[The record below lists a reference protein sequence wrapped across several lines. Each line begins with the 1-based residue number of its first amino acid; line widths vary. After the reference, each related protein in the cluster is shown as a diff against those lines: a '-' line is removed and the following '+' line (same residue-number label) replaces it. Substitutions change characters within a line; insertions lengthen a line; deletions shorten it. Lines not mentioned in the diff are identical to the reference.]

1 MNPRVSVP
9 KIFLRGNR
17 WYVRVQV
24 PKSMQK
30 RLRRKEHWV
39 SLKTSNRSEALQR
52 ATAATQQKRREINA
66 VFRGLEDM
74 RETIHE
80 LTEEQL
86 ISLGREEYA
95 RCMQDQ
101 SNLIEEQKQS
111 GLSWNDFVDTR
122 SAAIKGVVAQLRG
135 NDNDIPMTRIK
146 AHQLAEENSVLIPKE
161 SKAYRQLLKV
171 CADAFIDAK
180 RAELAVLE
188 GYSVH
193 SNPNPMFVNPV
204 TGQPHPYKSLGDQ
217 LAEPPQPIPSLTELM
232 EKFLAN
238 PNKHRTKKT
247 KDSIRGYL
255 DVVFQIIGDN
265 TPVSDISEGTIEEVR
280 DLIMRL
286 PPNFKKL
293 PGAERHTLHEMA
305 DVAERKRMAKLSPTG
320 VNNYLRWLMTFL
332 AWCHRKGMMD
342 RMPTAYGEIKVADPV
357 RKEDKR
363 EAFSNDQLST
373 IFTSRIYGD
382 QERNSSLFWVPLIAL
397 WNGMRS
403 NEICQLDAADIK
415 LEENIWGFDVTHIS
429 ATGDD
434 DKSVKT
440 GSSVRFVPIHPRL
453 IDFGLLEYH
462 GTRPSNAKLFGDI
475 TRGADGYYSTNFSKK
490 VNRYLKSVGTHGPRH
505 KFHSF
510 RHNFRDAM
518 RNGRVHPE
526 IARALGGWTRSN
538 TDAFDIYGNGFGVE
552 ELKEEIKRVDYPLVD
567 WSLIGSKSD

>member
-9 KIFLRGNR
+9 KIFLRGSR

-24 PKSMQK
+24 PKLMQK
-30 RLRRKEHWV
+30 RLKRKEYWV
-39 SLKTSNRSEALQR
+39 SLNTSEKSEALQR
-52 ATAATQQKRREINA
+52 ATAKTQEKRREINA
-66 VFRGLEDM
+66 VYRRLEEI
-74 RETIHE
+74 RETISE
-80 LTEEQL
+80 LTDEQVTAL
-86 ISLGREEYA
+86 MREEYSLNRIDPDA
-95 RCMQDQ
+95 LIVEQQ
-101 SNLIEEQKQS
+101 SS
-111 GLSWNDFVDTR
+111 GLSWDDFVDKIASRNKAIVASLRAEGYNNPALRFRAHRLMQENGVTCPR
-122 SAAIKGVVAQLRG
+122 SSRAYQQVLEICGHAF
-135 NDNDIPMTRIK
+135 
-146 AHQLAEENSVLIPKE
+146 AE
-161 SKAYRQLLKV
+161 
-171 CADAFIDAK
+171 AK
-180 RAELAVLE
+180 RAELALLE
-188 GYSVH
+188 GYPVH
-193 SNPNPMFVNPV
+193 ENPNPQIINLQ
-204 TGQPHPYKSLGDQ
+204 TGRPHPIVSLGDL
-217 LAEPPQPIPSLTELM
+217 LAAPPEPTPSLTALM

-255 DVVFQIIGDN
+255 DVVFQIIGDA
-265 TPVSDISEGTIEEVR
+265 TPVNDISEGTIEEVR

-293 PGAERHTLHEMA
+293 PDAERLTLHELA

-373 IFTSRIYGD
+373 IFTSRVYVD
-382 QERNSSLFWVPLIAL
+382 QDRDNSLFWVPLIAL

-415 LEENIWGFDVTHIS
+415 LEENVWGFDVTHIS
-429 ATGDD
+429 ATGED

-440 GSSVRFVPIHPRL
+440 GSSIRFVPIHPRL
-453 IDFGLLEYH
+453 IDFGLLDFVRQQPKA
-462 GTRPSNAKLFGDI
+462 GKLFGDI

-490 VNRYLKSVGTHGPRH
+490 VNRHLKAIGVHGPRH

-510 RHNFRDAM
+510 RHNFKDAM
-518 RNGRVHPE
+518 RKGRVDPD

-538 TDAFDIYGNGFGVE
+538 TDAFDIYGSGFDID
-552 ELKEEIKRVDYPLVD
+552 ELRNELMRVDYPQVD
-567 WSLIGSKSD
+567 WSGI